1 MHHDS
6 LAEGDTKS
14 HLQTTVPWIVTSAL
28 LLEGYLV
35 KGLAVL
41 SSLFCICI

>member
-6 LAEGDTKS
+6 LAEGDTKP

-35 KGLAVL
+35 KGLEVL
-41 SSLFCICI
+41 SLLFCICI